1 MIIIQKSH
9 LNETIRKI
17 LEKEITKKYIDVFY
31 EKQNKPYLGKEEL
44 KDFIE
49 GLFVEVTI
57 TPEDKIILKV
67 VAPQLEMP
75 SSIYYP
81 GDEGLREII
90 RTTLDNVIGSDII
103 EYEGII
109 EIQHKN

>member
-1 MIIIQKSH
+1 MTIIQKSH

-17 LEKEITKKYIDVFY
+17 LEKEITKKYIDLFY
-31 EKQNKPYLGKEEL
+31 EKQNKQYLSKEEL

-49 GLFVEVTI
+49 KLFVEVTI
-57 TPEDKIILKV
+57 THEDKIILKV
-67 VAPQLEMP
+67 VAPQLELP
-75 SSIYYP
+75 TSIYYL

-90 RTTLDNVIGSDII
+90 KTTLDNIIGTDII